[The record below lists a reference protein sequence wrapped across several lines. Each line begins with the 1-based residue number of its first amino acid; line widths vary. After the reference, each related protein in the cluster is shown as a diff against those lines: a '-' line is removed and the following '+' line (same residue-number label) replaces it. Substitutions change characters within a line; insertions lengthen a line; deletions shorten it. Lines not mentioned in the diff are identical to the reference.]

1 MRSRAVAGT
10 TILVLLHLLVSAGSH
25 SLTRN
30 AVRTVADWKSE
41 AINHVNTMDNLLY
54 PPGGTVKSR
63 SHLVKQ
69 HPIYNFLHTYYR
81 YSTKNIKKYSPG
93 LGILMEDVA
102 ADDDYLNQRF
112 LTTTPAG
119 TYPSLLLSEI
129 YSRRDFS
136 RMISS
141 FISLT

>member
-1 MRSRAVAGT
+1 MHTSAVAGA
-10 TILVLLHLLVSAGSH
+10 TILVLHLLVSASSH

-30 AVRTVADWKSE
+30 AVRTAADWKSE
-41 AINHVNTMDNLLY
+41 AINHVDTMDYLLY

-93 LGILMEDVA
+93 LGILMENVK
-102 ADDDYLNQRF
+102 ADEDFLNQRF
-112 LTTTPAG
+112 LTTTSAG
-119 TYPSLLLSEI
+119 TYPFMLSEI
-129 YSRRDFS
+129 YSPMDCS

-141 FISLT
+141 CITLT

>member
-1 MRSRAVAGT
+1 MQIYALSRR
-10 TILVLLHLLVSAGSH
+10 TIWIFVCLVSAGSH
-25 SLTRN
+25 LVTRN
-30 AVRTVADWKSE
+30 PVRTVADWKSE
-41 AINHVNTMDNLLY
+41 ATNHIDAMDSLLY

-102 ADDDYLNQRF
+102 VDDDYLNTRF
-112 LTTTPAG
+112 LTTTSAG
-119 TYPSLLLSEI
+119 TYNFL
-129 YSRRDFS
+129 DF
-136 RMISS
+136 
-141 FISLT
+141 F

>member
-1 MRSRAVAGT
+1 MQSSAVAGT
-10 TILVLLHLLVSAGSH
+10 TILVLLHLLVSAGSL

-93 LGILMEDVA
+93 LGILMEDVT
-102 ADDDYLNQRF
+102 ADEDYLNQRF
-112 LTTTPAG
+112 LTTTSAG
-119 TYPSLLLSEI
+119 TYPSLFLSGI

-136 RMISS
+136 RMIS
-141 FISLT
+141 FFTSLT